1 MANTAYIFAT
11 MKYLNEQAIAIL
23 GGTGDQG
30 LGLALRFAKAG
41 RSVIVGSRK
50 VEKAE
55 ASAKEVVSLVPGST
69 VYGFENSRAAQS
81 APIIFLSIPFESA
94 ATTVKAVRK
103 ELQPGQILVSMVVP
117 LASSIGDSPVRTIGV
132 RQGSAAELVKSLV
145 PKGVKVVSALQNVS
159 AQGLQS
165 LDEDVQCDVV
175 ISGPK
180 DGREEVAKLCA
191 LIPGLRAV
199 NGGDLSNARVVEDL
213 TGLLIGLNIRYRMPK
228 GIGIRFPGLPE

>member
-117 LASSIGDSPVRTIGV
+117 LASSIGDSPVRTIG
-132 RQGSAAELVKSLV
+132 
-145 PKGVKVVSALQNVS
+145 
-159 AQGLQS
+159 
-165 LDEDVQCDVV
+165 
-175 ISGPK
+175 
-180 DGREEVAKLCA
+180 
-191 LIPGLRAV
+191 AV
-199 NGGDLSNARVVEDL
+199 TYTHL
-213 TGLLIGLNIRYRMPK
+213 T
-228 GIGIRFPGLPE
+228 LPTNRIV